1 MVCVLGTLL
10 AFVPKPLAKQAN
22 LFPNNANVTICCRQ
36 TSLPC
41 TEIGNGKL
49 VQCSLANVHK
59 TLAACQNVDGLSIRF
74 FGTLDDFNA
83 LQASLNLQVSSVQ
96 QLQNLTIVC
105 GYSNKICGSI
115 MVEGNRVNV
124 QMAFD
129 GQTITVGSPLILDSY

>member
-10 AFVPKPLAKQAN
+10 AFVPKPLAKQTN
-22 LFPNNANVTICCRQ
+22 LFPKHATVTICCRQ

-49 VQCSLANVHK
+49 VQCSLEDVHQA
-59 TLAACQNVDGLSIRF
+59 LAACQNVDGVSISF
-74 FGTLDDFNA
+74 CGTLNVFNA
-83 LQASLNLQVSSVQ
+83 LQTSLNLQTSSVQ

-105 GYSNKICGSI
+105 GYSNKICGGI
-115 MVEGNRVNV
+115 MVDGNRINV